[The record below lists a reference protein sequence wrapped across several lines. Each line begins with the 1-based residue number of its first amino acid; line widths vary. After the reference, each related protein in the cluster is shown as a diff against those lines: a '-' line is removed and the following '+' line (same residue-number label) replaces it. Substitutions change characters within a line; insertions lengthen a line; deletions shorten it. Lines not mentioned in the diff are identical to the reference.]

1 MKKIALFITTIS
13 MSFLG
18 FSQEN
23 NLGEIHGDFNLNLQS
38 YQEDLQIGAK
48 AADEIILNNAYL
60 NLNYTKGNF
69 ATGLRY
75 ESYLNA
81 LADYDPEFKG
91 NGIAYRYA
99 TYSIDGLEITAGNY
113 YEQLGSGLIFRSYE
127 EKGLGI
133 DNAMD
138 GVRLKYS
145 PIEGMY
151 LKTFIGKSRTYF
163 DYADG
168 IFRGA
173 DGELNI
179 NELFNS
185 ESKTKVI
192 LGGSFVSRY
201 QERSNPVFKI
211 PQNVSAYAGR
221 MNLNH
226 GGWSYYGE
234 YAYKINDPANVLT
247 ASKMNYASG
256 NAFTQNITFSKKG
269 FGIIAEMHR
278 TDNMTFKSDRDRDG
292 KAYLINYIPT
302 LSKPHAYTLLA
313 LYPCATQANGE
324 FGIQFDVFYKFQK
337 ETLLGGK
344 YGTKLALNYS
354 RINGLNG
361 GNSFLN
367 DNTEHTP
374 MLISIKNEELYF
386 NDINL
391 TINKK
396 LNSNTEANF
405 VVANQTY
412 NKDLLEGHVP
422 GDYGVLN
429 STILIADLSY
439 EIKQGHSLRMEL
451 QNLISNQLE
460 DYSNNGGVY
469 ENGMEEP
476 AEGDWGMALLEYTVS
491 PHWFFTVQDMYNY
504 GNELEEKQLHYLNL
518 TAGFIKGAN
527 RFEIG
532 YGKKREGI
540 FCVGGICKLVPSSNG
555 FSVNISSS
563 F

>member
-1 MKKIALFITTIS
+1 MKKIVSFLMVFGV
-13 MSFLG
+13 SFLG
-18 FSQEN
+18 FSQEVST
-23 NLGEIHGDFNLNLQS
+23 GEIHGDFDLNLQS
-38 YQEDLQIGAK
+38 YQEDELIGAT
-48 AADEIILNNAYL
+48 AADEVILNNAYL
-60 NLNYTKGNF
+60 NLNYIKGNF

-81 LADYDPEFKG
+81 LADYDSEFKG
-91 NGIAYRYA
+91 NGIPYRYA
-99 TYSIDGLEITAGNY
+99 TYSIDGLEVTVGNY

-145 PIEGMY
+145 PTQGMY
-151 LKTFIGKSRTYF
+151 LRTFIGKSRTHFAYS
-163 DYADG
+163 DG

-173 DGELNI
+173 DGEINI
-179 NELFNS
+179 NELLSS
-185 ESKTKVI
+185 ESKIKTI
-192 LGGSFVSRY
+192 LGGSFISRY
-201 QERSNPVFKI
+201 QERSNLIFKI

-221 MNLNH
+221 LNLMY
-226 GGWSYYGE
+226 GGWNYYGE
-234 YAYKINDPANVLT
+234 YAYKINDPANVLS

-256 NAFTQNITFSKKG
+256 NAFTQNITFSKRG
-269 FGIIAEMHR
+269 FGVSAEIHR
-278 TDNMTFKSDRDRDG
+278 IDNMTFKSDRDKDG

-302 LSKPHAYTLLA
+302 LSKPHAYSLLA
-313 LYPCATQANGE
+313 LYPCATQADGE
-324 FGIQFDVFYKFQK
+324 FGMQFDVFYKMK
-337 ETLLGGK
+337 KGTLLGGK
-344 YGTKLALNYS
+344 YGTKLAFNYS

-367 DNTEHTP
+367 DNSEHNP

-386 NDINL
+386 QDINL
-391 TINKK
+391 EINKK
-396 LNSNTEANF
+396 ISKKIKANF
-405 VVANQTY
+405 VIANQTY
-412 NKDLLEGHVP
+412 NKDFLEGHVP

-429 STILIADLSY
+429 STIFITDISY
-439 EIKQGHSLRMEL
+439 KIKKGNSLRMEL
-451 QNLISNQLE
+451 QMLNSKQLE
-460 DYSNNGGVY
+460 DYSAHVGAY

-476 AEGDWGMALLEYTVS
+476 AEGDWCMGLLEYTIS

-504 GNELEEKQLHYLNL
+504 GNELSEKQLHYLNL

-540 FCVGGICKLVPSSNG
+540 FCVGGVCKLVPSSNG
-555 FSVNISSS
+555 FNLSISSS